1 VTARSAAPTPGRHR
15 HCRALAATLAY
26 RFRSGLQDRIHLQCF
41 ADYGR
46 GDYFRATVG
55 PAASGVGVPPRAK
68 SKPARPARGSA
79 GYPGEVDEAA
89 LDVGVDELHAY
100 PIADVEILE
109 ALHHFPLR

>member
-1 VTARSAAPTPGRHR
+1 VRLLRPLPTGSDLAFRIGSISSASPT
-15 HCRALAATLAY
+15 T
-26 RFRSGLQDRIHLQCF
+26 
-41 ADYGR
+41 